1 MKHYVLEQFI
11 TYQII
16 PRKEQISDDLS
27 HRFQVSAVHWLAHYC
42 NCILY
47 VIVLLLTFV
56 DNNHL
61 LGSEFAFAA
70 LLESFALQLLAAL
83 GMDNATDLASLS
95 SILCGTLLCI
105 FFGLLF
111 STNVRLESFWNAT
124 DWLAPFLI
132 FNLPRNIV
140 LMWQCSSFCSL
151 PKKGS
156 NAHSFA
162 FFF

>member
-1 MKHYVLEQFI
+1 MEHWNKCSYSHYLWKYAKYLCAIHYVLEQFI

-47 VIVLLLTFV
+47 VIVLLVTFV

-70 LLESFALQLLAAL
+70 LLESFALELLAAF

-95 SILCGTLLCI
+95 SIFCGTLLCI
-105 FFGLLF
+105 FFGSLF
-111 STNVRLESFWNAT
+111 STNVRVESFWNV
-124 DWLAPFLI
+124 DMQHYYL
-132 FNLPRNIV
+132 
-140 LMWQCSSFCSL
+140 
-151 PKKGS
+151 
-156 NAHSFA
+156 
-162 FFF
+162 

>member
-1 MKHYVLEQFI
+1 MEHWNKCSYNHYLWKYAEYLCRIHYVLEQFI

-83 GMDNATDLASLS
+83 GMDNATDLAFLS
-95 SILCGTLLCI
+95 SILCATLLCI

-111 STNVRLESFWNAT
+111 STNVRLESFWNV
-124 DWLAPFLI
+124 DLEHYYL
-132 FNLPRNIV
+132 
-140 LMWQCSSFCSL
+140 
-151 PKKGS
+151 
-156 NAHSFA
+156 
-162 FFF
+162 

>member
-1 MKHYVLEQFI
+1 MKQYVIEHFI

-16 PRKEQISDDLS
+16 PEKEQISDDLS

-111 STNVRLESFWNAT
+111 STNVRLESF
-124 DWLAPFLI
+124 
-132 FNLPRNIV
+132 
-140 LMWQCSSFCSL
+140 
-151 PKKGS
+151 
-156 NAHSFA
+156 
-162 FFF
+162 

>member
-16 PRKEQISDDLS
+16 PRKEQINDDLS

-105 FFGLLF
+105 FSGLLF
-111 STNVRLESFWNAT
+111 STNVRLE
-124 DWLAPFLI
+124 
-132 FNLPRNIV
+132 
-140 LMWQCSSFCSL
+140 
-151 PKKGS
+151 
-156 NAHSFA
+156 
-162 FFF
+162 